1 MLTIPQEQIT
11 SEIEGLEKMSKLP
24 SGQQLE
30 CEKHSMQIMK
40 WFDHLAILP
49 KVEEDV
55 TMSKT
60 FDSLG
65 RKLHCWTP
73 QLVVIR
79 NLVAPKMLSTTQS
92 N

>member
-1 MLTIPQEQIT
+1 MMLTIPHEQMT

-30 CEKHSMQIMK
+30 CEKHSVQIMK

-49 KVEEDV
+49 KVEEDI
-55 TMSKT
+55 TMSKK

-73 QLVVIR
+73 HSGDSK
-79 NLVAPKMLSTTQS
+79 VAPKMLSTTQS